1 MKLQAWDLR
10 RGEVERANMHKARSK
25 RAGGGAEG
33 GGGGGGGGGEGG
45 EDGGGVGEVST
56 FTTLCQPSKI
66 IFGHEIWLIKS
77 LRHRQNYQP
86 FQFDYI
92 VSPNCCFRNTV

>member
-25 RAGGGAEG
+25 RAGGGAGRGGEGGEG
-33 GGGGGGGGGEGG
+33 GGGGG
-45 EDGGGVGEVST
+45 GEVST
-56 FTTLCQPSKI
+56 FTTLRQPLKI
-66 IFGHEIWLIKS
+66 IIGHEIWLIKS
-77 LRHRQNYQP
+77 LRHRQSYQT

-92 VSPNCCFRNTV
+92 VSSNCCFRNTV